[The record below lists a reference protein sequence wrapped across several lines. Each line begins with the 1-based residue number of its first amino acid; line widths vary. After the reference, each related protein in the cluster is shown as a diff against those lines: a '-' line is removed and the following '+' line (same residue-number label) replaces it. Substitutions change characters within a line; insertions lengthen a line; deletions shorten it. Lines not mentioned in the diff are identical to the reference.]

1 MKLATATAERVCKSR
16 FASFW
21 RHCQKIRQSWLAFQT
36 CLDTVHDA
44 LDNRADL
51 IWSASKRNKGS
62 GKGRRDAS
70 VVLSL
75 DFCIVLDTLNDL
87 FSLLSDGCQFTFL
100 RPPKTFLQFC
110 VHGTYGLVCSVDSEA
125 IRSRPCD
132 VDLIPEMR
140 YQGNRDF
147 AVTCEAVKKRVA
159 LGMDTVESKCHLVIC
174 NGRRRL

>member
-21 RHCQKIRQSWLAFQT
+21 KHHQKIRQSWLAFHT
-36 CLDTVHDA
+36 YLDTVHDA

-51 IWSASKRNKGS
+51 IWSASKPNKGS

-70 VVLSL
+70 IVLSL
-75 DFCIVLDTLNDL
+75 DFCIVVNTLHDL

-100 RPPKTFLQFC
+100 GPPKTFLQFC
-110 VHGTYGLVCSVDSEA
+110 VHRTYGLVCSVDREA
-125 IRSRPCD
+125 IWSSSCD
-132 VDLIPEMR
+132 VDLIPEMG

-147 AVTCEAVKKRVA
+147 AVTCEAVEERVA
-159 LGMDTVESKCHLVIC
+159 LGVYTVESKRHLVIC
-174 NGRRRL
+174 NGGRRL